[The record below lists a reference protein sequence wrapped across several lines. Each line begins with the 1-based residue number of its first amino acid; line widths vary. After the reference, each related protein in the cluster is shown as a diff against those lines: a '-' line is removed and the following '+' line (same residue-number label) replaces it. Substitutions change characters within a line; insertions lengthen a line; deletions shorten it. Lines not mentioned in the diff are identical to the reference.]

1 MKKHRHIN
9 NRVDVVI
16 YQYHR
21 RVPAFL
27 CYNTSILTFYASKVS
42 CLTRKV
48 VQHLLSSFTSLFVN
62 LTEKWEEGGKREIIV
77 K

>member
-9 NRVDVVI
+9 NRADVVI

-21 RVPAFL
+21 RVSAFH
-27 CYNTSILTFYASKVS
+27 CYNTSIFTFDASKVF

-48 VQHLLSSFTSLFVN
+48 IEHLLSSFTSLSAN
-62 LTEKWEEGGKREIIV
+62 LTEKWEEGKKGR
-77 K
+77 